1 MMITGPNDARRI
13 VWALGEFFYYF
24 LCVFFWYL
32 TIYIGTTDS
41 LKVWCGST
49 QATTTTTGTK
59 TRHLG
64 LGECFLLLFIVFI
77 ILITIVNRFW
87 NDGTQMTVTL
97 LFGPRYH
104 HHTTTPYQ
112 HHTIPT
118 PHHTNNTSSSS
129 CSWDTKPPAQ
139 TKISRRGW
147 GIEIGTSQS
156 LNGMCFFFL
165 IFFDYSNFYLHLQ
178 LQLWNQHQH
187 QHQHTPAPTA
197 CDDDDNNEDKWP
209 RWCISRR
216 LGNSWV
222 FFLLVVIF

>member
-1 MMITGPNDARRI
+1 MITGPNDARRV
-13 VWALGEFFYYF
+13 VWALGEFFYYL

-32 TIYIGTTDS
+32 TIYIGTMDS
-41 LKVWCGST
+41 LKVRCGST
-49 QATTTTTGTK
+49 QATTMTTGTE

-64 LGECFLLLFIVFI
+64 LGECFLLLFVVFI

-118 PHHTNNTSSSS
+118 T
-129 CSWDTKPPAQ
+129 PAAAAAAGTPSHQ
-139 TKISRRGW
+139 HKRRLAGGNEGSRLAR
-147 GIEIGTSQS
+147 
-156 LNGMCFFFL
+156 LNPLTVCVFFFL
-165 IFFDYSNFYLHLQ
+165 IFFDYSNLYLHLQ

-197 CDDDDNNEDKWP
+197 CDDDDNNKDKWP
-209 RWCISRR
+209 RWCVSRR

>member
-118 PHHTNNTSSSS
+118 T
-129 CSWDTKPPAQ
+129 PAAAAAAGTPSHQ
-139 TKISRRGW
+139 HKQRLAGGDEGSRLAR
-147 GIEIGTSQS
+147 
-156 LNGMCFFFL
+156 LNPLTVCVFFFL
-165 IFFDYSNFYLHLQ
+165 FSLTILISIYTYSYNYGTSTSTSTSTHRHQQPATTTIITRTNGPDDASRDIWAIPECFFY
-178 LQLWNQHQH
+178 
-187 QHQHTPAPTA
+187 
-197 CDDDDNNEDKWP
+197 
-209 RWCISRR
+209 
-216 LGNSWV
+216 
-222 FFLLVVIF
+222 